1 MESIGIKL
9 KQNREERGYSIEQ
22 VARDTN
28 IARRYIEALE
38 SEDFSVFPGDPYL
51 IGFLRNYAEYLG
63 MDSQE
68 LVGLYRNMQLQEQP
82 APIEQLLDRRSRI
95 PLVPLFG
102 IILAAAVVGV
112 LVYIIGFTGFFRSA
126 EPVEPAAGSGTE
138 TIAEAV
144 PPVSEYEFPLED
156 EILEKRFA
164 LGDVISVVIEGM
176 TVPLEVGAL
185 GESVKILMPSGEVD
199 LSMEEER
206 QVDINDDG
214 EPDVRISVY
223 DILLSDESAV
233 IRFDRFLK
241 RPASGEG
248 DGLVAT
254 DSTPA
259 VGLSTVA
266 SRRTDP
272 VVISSAALPE
282 PFQVEV
288 RFRGYSLFRYLSD
301 GARREERYFHR
312 DELFQ
317 MDVNREIRLWVSNAG
332 SVTARIDGKE
342 VYLGDAGEVSTKL
355 IHWERAPSGEYE
367 LKLVPVY

>member
-9 KQNREERGYSIEQ
+9 KQNREDRGYSIEQ

-38 SEDFSVFPGDPYL
+38 NEDFSVFPGDPYL
-51 IGFLRNYAEYLG
+51 VGFLRNYAEYLG
-63 MDSQE
+63 IDSQE
-68 LVGLYRNMQLQEQP
+68 LVSLYRNLKLQEQP
-82 APIEQLLDRRSRI
+82 APIEQLLERRSRL

-102 IILAAAVVGV
+102 IILAAVVVGV
-112 LVYIIGFTGFFRSA
+112 LVYLIGFTDFFRSA
-126 EPVEPAAGSGTE
+126 APVETAAE
-138 TIAEAV
+138 RAAEAAADGV
-144 PPVSEYEFPLED
+144 SPVSEYEFPLED

-164 LGDVISVVIEGM
+164 LGDVISVAIEGM
-176 TVPLEVGAL
+176 AVPLEVGAL
-185 GESVKILMPSGEVD
+185 GESVKLLMPSGEFD

-206 QVDINDDG
+206 QVDVNDDG

-248 DGLVAT
+248 DGLESA

-266 SRRTDP
+266 SRRSDP

-288 RFRGYSLFRYLSD
+288 QFRGYSLFRYLSD
-301 GARREERYFHR
+301 GSRREERYFRR
-312 DELFQ
+312 DELFR
-317 MDVNREIRLWVSNAG
+317 MDVDREIRIWVSNAG
-332 SVTARIDGKE
+332 AVTARIDGRE
-342 VYLGDAGEVSTKL
+342 VSLGGAGEVSTKL
-355 IHWERAPSGEYE
+355 IRWERAPSGEYE

>member
-9 KQNREERGYSIEQ
+9 KQTREERGYSLEQ

-28 IARRYIEALE
+28 IARRYIDALE
-38 SEDFSVFPGDPYL
+38 NEDFSVFPGDPYL
-51 IGFLRNYAEYLG
+51 IGFLRNYADYLG

-68 LVGLYRNMQLQEQP
+68 LVSLYRNLKLQEQP
-82 APIEQLLDRRSRI
+82 VPMEQLLDRRTRV

-112 LVYIIGFTGFFRSA
+112 LVYVIGFTDFFRS
-126 EPVEPAAGSGTE
+126 PAP
-138 TIAEAV
+138 AEAAAESAAETAV
-144 PPVSEYEFPLED
+144 EAAAPVSEYEFPLED

-164 LGDVISVVIEGM
+164 LGDVISVAIDGM
-176 TVPLEVGAL
+176 KVPLELGAL
-185 GESVKILMPSGEVD
+185 GESVKLLMPSGEVD

-206 QVDINDDG
+206 QVDINNDG
-214 EPDVRISVY
+214 EPDIRISVY

-259 VGLSTVA
+259 VGLSSVA
-266 SRRTDP
+266 SRRSDP
-272 VVISSAALPE
+272 IIISSAALPE

-288 RFRGYSLFRYLSD
+288 RFRGYSLFRYLAD
-301 GARREERYFHR
+301 GSRREERYFHR
-312 DELFQ
+312 DELFR

-332 SVTARIDGKE
+332 ALTARINGKE
-342 VYLGDAGEVSTKL
+342 VSLGGAGEVSTKL
-355 IHWERAPSGEYE
+355 IRWERTPSGEYE